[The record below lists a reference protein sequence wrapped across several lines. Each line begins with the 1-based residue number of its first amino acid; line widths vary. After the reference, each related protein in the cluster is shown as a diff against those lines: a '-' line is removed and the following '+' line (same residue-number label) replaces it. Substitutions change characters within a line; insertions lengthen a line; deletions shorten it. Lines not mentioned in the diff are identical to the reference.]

1 MDSGGVGDLGA
12 ADEWET
18 ALAEVLEKAAA
29 EVVAEDLA
37 VGKNG
42 YLLNENSCLN

>member
-1 MDSGGVGDLGA
+1 MDSGGVGDLVA

-29 EVVAEDLA
+29 EAAEEDLA
-37 VGKNG
+37 VSKNG
-42 YLLNENSCLN
+42 YLLK